1 MWLQT
6 WAGDTPALHATLTDH
21 SGSIELAFL
30 GRAQVAGVET
40 GRWMTVAGAVISHRG
55 LPVVMN
61 PQLWL
66 APVASRRDEPR
77 GERRLTNV

>member
-6 WAGDTPALHATLTDH
+6 WAGGTPALHVTLTDD
-21 SGSIELAFL
+21 SGSLELAFL

-66 APVASRRDEPR
+66 APVAPRGDEPR
-77 GERRLTNV
+77 PQWRLTSV

>member
-6 WAGDTPALHATLTDH
+6 WAGGTPALHLTVTDD
-21 SGSIELAFL
+21 SGSLELAFL
-30 GRAQVAGVET
+30 GRAQIAGVEA

-55 LPVVMN
+55 LPVMMN

-66 APVASRRDEPR
+66 APVARRGNEWR